1 LADAAVQNRF
11 IALLKL
17 PFKSSEDYHV
27 SAGAAFGRYGGMF
40 RIELRGV
47 KIAGTHPITMR
58 SGFEQSDEGRITG

>member
-27 SAGAAFGRYGGMF
+27 SAGAAFGTYGGIF
-40 RIELRGV
+40 RIELC
-47 KIAGTHPITMR
+47 KAEIAGTHPITMR